1 MNMQFISVFFWKTYC
16 MYGIYIYVYI
26 HILQIAAMLLSIH
39 EYFKYL
45 RKWPPHG
52 LRANN
57 DTRTLRWLREK
68 TSYKMGLYIILD
80 SKLVNY
86 RFYHSCWYFVYHI
99 PLKNK
104 VNKERDLSLQ
114 RETLTRFPVAV
125 LLQHFNLGNLA
136 FVNRASGQVVDAQQK
151 TSTFL
156 VVLIGRVIQ
165 LYIIFF
171 MIYIYMLYVFY
182 NTNIHISLYE
192 VVFEMYIIYD
202 IWYKTYIGFFWY
214 VIYMKYAICI

>member
-1 MNMQFISVFFWKTYC
+1 MTCRCKWTCSSYLFFFGRHTVCTVY
-16 MYGIYIYVYI
+16 IYIYVYI

-151 TSTFL
+151 TSTFF

-171 MIYIYMLYVFY
+171 MIYIYICY
-182 NTNIHISLYE
+182 
-192 VVFEMYIIYD
+192 MYSIIQ
-202 IWYKTYIGFFWY
+202 IYIFHC
-214 VIYMKYAICI
+214 MKLFLRCI